1 MRLTIIPSDKSVYK
15 DGLCYSNLIWQGTPN
30 NIHALQWFDNNGWI
44 ELTDSINQSITE
56 LPEWAVNALN
66 SWENNKYRIDAEL
79 AIAISQPIT
88 E

>member
-1 MRLTIIPSDKSVYK
+1 
-15 DGLCYSNLIWQGTPN
+15 
-30 NIHALQWFDNNGWI
+30 LQWFDNNGWI
-44 ELTDSINQSITE
+44 EFTDYINQSITE